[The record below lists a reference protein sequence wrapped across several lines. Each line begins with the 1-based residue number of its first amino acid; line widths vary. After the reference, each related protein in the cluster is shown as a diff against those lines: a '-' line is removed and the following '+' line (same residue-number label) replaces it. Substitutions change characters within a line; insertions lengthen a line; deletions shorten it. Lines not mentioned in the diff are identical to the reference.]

1 MLDKH
6 ELEQIVR
13 VWGMLGMVHYLWGW
27 PDWVKSDRV
36 IKKKWSWNGVLQIFF
51 FKAKD
56 QVLKKTLSFMK
67 TVGHLKVWM
76 LINVP
81 SCSSAGS
88 NSRWS
93 DIVSPNFEIF
103 QPIFSYGLTWY
114 PNTKNVEAFSLE
126 DLVQQFD
133 FLWTIFK
140 WQLIQLDMFC
150 LAAIHSTYSYF
161 N

>member
-13 VWGMLGMVHYLWGW
+13 VWGTLGTVHYLWGW
-27 PDWVKSDRV
+27 PGRVKSDRA
-36 IKKKWSWNGVLQIFF
+36 IKKLWSWNGVLQFF
-51 FKAKD
+51 FKQKTGFW
-56 QVLKKTLSFMK
+56 KKKNLSFMK
-67 TVGHLKVWM
+67 TVGHLKVWI

-93 DIVSPNFEIF
+93 DIVPPNFEIF
-103 QPIFSYGLTWY
+103 RPILSYGLTWY
-114 PNTKNVEAFSLE
+114 PNTKNVVAFSLE

-133 FLWTIFK
+133 LLRTIFK

-150 LAAIHSTYSYF
+150 LAAIHSTYT
-161 N
+161 

>member
-13 VWGMLGMVHYLWGW
+13 AWGTLGTVHYLWGW
-27 PDWVKSDRV
+27 PGRVKSDRA
-36 IKKKWSWNGVLQIFF
+36 IKKLWSWNGVLQIFF
-51 FKAKD
+51 KQKTGFWKKR
-56 QVLKKTLSFMK
+56 VLYEN
-67 TVGHLKVWM
+67 VWM

-93 DIVSPNFEIF
+93 DIVPPNFEIF
-103 QPIFSYGLTWY
+103 RPILSYGLTWY
-114 PNTKNVEAFSLE
+114 PNTKNVVAFSLE

-133 FLWTIFK
+133 LLRTIFK

-150 LAAIHSTYSYF
+150 LAAIHSTYT
-161 N
+161 